1 MHVYFVVQ
9 FYPGFNF
16 YFFSLKLI
24 TIHYNTPQKKKI
36 KIKPRD
42 KIEQQQ
48 KYLLLV
54 RSKVI

>member
-1 MHVYFVVQ
+1 MYILL
-9 FYPGFNF
+9 FNF
-16 YFFSLKLI
+16 TLGLIFIFFSFKLI
-24 TIHYNTPQKKKI
+24 TIHYHTPQKKKI
-36 KIKPRD
+36 TIKPRD